1 MPPVDRKLNIG
12 IRSIKLSLCL
22 QCMQIEFLN
31 DNIDTSSLKSLEPMQ
46 DANEP
51 IMLPN
56 IASIVSSILNSNM
69 VYYNEILFEN

>member
-1 MPPVDRKLNIG
+1 
-12 IRSIKLSLCL
+12 
-22 QCMQIEFLN
+22 MQIEFLN